1 MNTKA
6 IKKGVKALDM
16 AMIRI
21 PLSSLRCILSYPKE
35 NKIIC
40 EIDVKSMERINKSKS
55 LDEIINESRLDYALG
70 NYKTFLNAKDLIS
83 ELRS

>member
-1 MNTKA
+1 MSIKN
-6 IKKGVKALDM
+6 IKKKVEVLDA
-16 AMIRI
+16 AMIQI

-40 EIDVKSMERINKSKS
+40 EIDVKSMERVNKSNS

-70 NYKTFLNAKDLIS
+70 EYKTFSSAKDLIA

>member
-1 MNTKA
+1 MNTKTV
-6 IKKGVKALDM
+6 KKRVKVLDI
-16 AMIRI
+16 AMIQI

-40 EIDVKSMERINKSKS
+40 EIDVKSIERVNKSKD

-70 NYKTFLNAKDLIS
+70 NYKSFASAKDLIA

>member
-1 MNTKA
+1 MNTVS
-6 IKKGVKALDM
+6 VKNKVKDIDM

-21 PLSSLRCILSYPKE
+21 PLASLRCLLSYPKE

-40 EIDVKSMERINKSKS
+40 EIDIKNMKRINDSKS
-55 LDEIINESRLDYALG
+55 LDEIISESRLDYALG
-70 NYKTFLNAKDLIS
+70 NYKTFSSAKDLIA

>member
-1 MNTKA
+1 MSTK
-6 IKKGVKALDM
+6 ITKKRVKMPSA
-16 AMIRI
+16 AMIKI

-40 EIDVKSMERINKSKS
+40 EIDVKSIERVNESKNI
-55 LDEIINESRLDYALG
+55 DDIINDSRLDYALG
-70 NYKTFLNAKDLIS
+70 HYKTFASAKDLIA

>member
-1 MNTKA
+1 MSTKT
-6 IKKGVKALDM
+6 IKKRVKALDM
-16 AMIRI
+16 AMIKI

-40 EIDVKSMERINKSKS
+40 EIDVKSMKRVNESKS
-55 LDEIINESRLDYALG
+55 LDEIINESRLDYALE
-70 NYKTFLNAKDLIS
+70 NYKTFTSAKDLIA